1 MNNYI
6 YELLDKAGLTA
17 IGFDDFSDSHLEHY
31 GMPRRSGRYP
41 WGSGETPYQHSGD
54 FLSRVEELRKQGL
67 TEKQIADEMDI
78 STGDLRALKTIAKN
92 ERRAIERAKAQDLE
106 AKGYSRPEIAKM
118 MGYNSESSIRNLL
131 NESSDERR
139 NTASNTADIL
149 REYIDKY
156 GMIDVGAGVDT
167 KLGITETKMKEALKI
182 LELEGYE
189 IYGGGVP
196 QATNPTKQTILKVAC
211 KPGTPH
217 RDIYEYEN
225 VHEIYEDVV
234 SHDGGETFDPKWVYP
249 KSMDSSR
256 LAIRYADDTP
266 SGTDKDGVV
275 EIRRGVADLDL
286 GNSHYAQ
293 VRILVDGTHYIKGM
307 AMYSDDIPDGYDIL
321 FNTNKSSDKSK
332 LEVLKPI
339 SKDPNNPFSSLIK
352 DGINDPS
359 DPAKAKE
366 RGGQSY
372 YIDENGKKQLSL
384 INKRAEEGDW
394 EEWSNKLPAQFLSKQ
409 SLGLVRQQLK
419 ASTDDKRSE
428 FDDIMECTNPTLR
441 KKLLLSFA
449 DDCDSTAVHLKASS
463 LPGQK
468 YQVILPLTTIKDT
481 EVYAPN
487 FNDGET
493 VALIRYPHAGTF
505 EIPILKV
512 NNKQPEGKKLIGS
525 ETRDAI
531 GINSKVAARMSGA
544 DFDGDTVMVIPCNS
558 DRTSTKI
565 TSTSPLRGLVDYDP
579 KAKYGPDKVVVDA
592 NGKEHAYRDG
602 REYRIMTKAQTQI
615 QMGIVSNLINDM
627 QLSDKGAT
635 EDELARAVRHSM
647 TVIDANKHKLDYR
660 QSELD
665 NDIAALKRK
674 YQGHIGEDGKYHEG
688 ASTLIS
694 RAKSEQDVAKRRG
707 APQIDPNTGEVSYK
721 TAYDKDLYYTNKQ
734 GKTVMRTQKS
744 TKMAEAHDARELL
757 SGNDNPKE
765 KEYAK
770 YANDMKTLA
779 RQARVEALK
788 TPALKYNPS
797 AAATYKE
804 EVKLLESKLRQARL
818 NAPLER
824 RAQMLAASRMK
835 AKVQADEELKNNKA
849 EKKKLSQRELAAARV
864 ETGAKRHPIDIS
876 DREWEAIQSGAI
888 HNTTL
893 TKILEY
899 ADTDQL
905 RQRATP
911 RASAQ
916 LSQVKQNKIQA
927 MKESGYTSAQI
938 AEAVGVS
945 TSTVHKYLND

>member
-1 MNNYI
+1 MNSFVYT
-6 YELLDKAGLTA
+6 LLDKVGLTA
-17 IGFDDFSDSHLEHY
+17 IGFDDSSESHLEHY

-54 FLSRVEELRKQGL
+54 FLSRVEELHKQGL

-118 MGYNSESSIRNLL
+118 MGYNNESSIRNLL
-131 NESSDERR
+131 NEASDERR
-139 NTASNTADIL
+139 NTAANTADIL

-167 KLGITETKMKEALKI
+167 KLGVTETKMKEALKI

-189 IYGGGVP
+189 VYGGGV
-196 QATNPTKQTILKVAC
+196 QQVTNPGKQTILKVAC

-266 SGTDKDGVV
+266 SGNDKDGVV

-307 AMYSDDIPDGYDIL
+307 AMYSDDIPEGYDIL

-339 SKDPNNPFSSLIK
+339 SKDPDNPFSSLIK

-359 DPAKAKE
+359 DQTKANE

-372 YIDENGKKQLSL
+372 YIDKDGKKQLSL

-394 EEWSNKLPAQFLSKQ
+394 EEWSNKLPAQFLAKQ
-409 SLGLVRQQLK
+409 SLGMVRQQLK
-419 ASTDDKRSE
+419 VSTDEKRSE
-428 FDDIMECTNPTLR
+428 FDDIMACTNPTLR
-441 KKLLLSFA
+441 KKMLLSFA

-468 YQVILPLTTIKDT
+468 YQVILPLTTIKDN

-487 FNDGET
+487 FKDGET
-493 VALIRYPHAGTF
+493 VALVRFPHAGTF

-531 GINSKVAARMSGA
+531 GINSKVAARLSGA
-544 DFDGDTVMVIPCNS
+544 DFDGDTVMVLPCNS
-558 DRTSTKI
+558 ERTTTKV
-565 TSTSPLRGLVDYDP
+565 TPTPPLRGLVDYDP

-592 NGKEHAYRDG
+592 NGKEHAYRNG
-602 REYRIMTKAQTQI
+602 REYRVMTKGQTQI
-615 QMGIVSNLINDM
+615 QMGIVSNLITDM

-635 EDELARAVRHSM
+635 DDELARAVRHSM

-665 NDIAALKRK
+665 NDIAALKKK

-694 RAKSEQDVAKRRG
+694 RAKSEQAVPKRRG

-721 TAYDKDLYYTNKQ
+721 TALDKDLYYTNKQ

-744 TKMAEAHDARELL
+744 TKMAEHRDARDLL

-770 YANDMKTLA
+770 YANDMKALA
-779 RQARVEALK
+779 RQARVEALR
-788 TPALKYNPS
+788 TPTLKYNPS

-804 EVKLLESKLRQARL
+804 EVALLKSKLEQARL

-888 HNTTL
+888 HDTTL
-893 TKILEY
+893 AKILEY

-911 RASAQ
+911 RASTE
-916 LSQVKQNKIQA
+916 LSQAKQNKIKS
-927 MKESGYTSAQI
+927 MMSSGYTTAQI
-938 AEAVGVS
+938 AEAIGVS
-945 TSTVHKYLND
+945 TSTVHKYS